1 MRAGD
6 LDVPWSDCIA
16 SGIKTTAKGVKD
28 PVTLDGKSIVLLDW
42 EVYPL
47 TGGEDIPGWLVIARD
62 RTDYY
67 RLQEL
72 GERVER
78 LVKSSDLL
86 NVMAHEI
93 RNPLATFKGLLQ
105 IIEMKDNSPD
115 IKKYVSI
122 GMREVNRLSL
132 LLDEYMQLGKSAA
145 ISLERTEPGAFLGEV
160 MPVLDMEFSSE
171 NVGFKTEFSETAPV
185 LIDKR
190 QMTQVIINLVKNAYE
205 AIDRQGTITIS
216 LRQLDKNWVELTV
229 SDTGPGIPEHIK
241 KKLFR
246 QYFTTKPQGT
256 GLGLAVSHT
265 IIQNHGGELSVH
277 NNAGGGACFTIRLP
291 ICPAEPAGQVRKTDV
306 LLITDD
312 DMIRLPALHVFK
324 AENIT
329 AFSISRPVN
338 VMAAIERYDPLVIF
352 IDEDFLEPGI
362 LKNLTQNICAENAKL
377 KILIASDRVWESPI
391 DNVCHIGKPV
401 NYYKLVQLIKT
412 LLEDN
417 EHAVLGA

>member
-1 MRAGD
+1 
-6 LDVPWSDCIA
+6 
-16 SGIKTTAKGVKD
+16 
-28 PVTLDGKSIVLLDW
+28 
-42 EVYPL
+42 L
-47 TGGEDIPGWLVIARD
+47 TGGLSADGGRGHPGLACQARD

-67 RLQEL
+67 GLQEL
-72 GERVER
+72 GR
-78 LVKSSDLL
+78 KSRKARE
-86 NVMAHEI
+86 VIRPAQCYAHEI

-105 IIEMKDNSPD
+105 IIELKDNSPD

-216 LRQLDKNWVELTV
+216 LRQPDKNWVELTV

-291 ICPAEPAGQVRKTDV
+291 IARGTGRQVRKTDV

-324 AENIT
+324 AENIN

-391 DNVCHIGKPV
+391 DNACHIGKPV